1 MAVTDGLKQA
11 VYEARDYLPKGQS
24 LPEDVWRIRHR
35 ALCYLLRAHVVGI
48 FFYGLLRGFGVVH
61 SLAEAGLVA
70 IFACLATTDGRRRR
84 FTSAMAAVGLVMSSA
99 VIVHLSGG
107 VIEAHFHFFVMVGIL
122 TLYQDWRPF
131 LIAIGFVVFH
141 HAAFGVLAPAEVF
154 NHPEAVSHPFEW
166 ALIHGAFVL
175 AASVASVVA
184 WRLNEEQALKDSL
197 TRLPN
202 RRLFHDRVAHA
213 LARGQRRPGTMAV
226 LFIDLDK
233 FKDVND
239 SLGHPSGDH
248 LLTSVAERLRAILRP
263 GDTAA
268 RLGGDEFAVLV
279 EDIGGESDAV
289 KVAQRLLDALASP
302 FNLRGRELT
311 VGASVGIAVSAP
323 GDTVDDL
330 LRNADVAM
338 YTAKQSGRGRHEC
351 FVPDM
356 HAAVVRRVE
365 MENYL
370 RRAADDGEFV
380 LHYQPIFALATGRLA
395 GFEALLRWQHP
406 TRGLLAP
413 SEFLA
418 VAEES
423 GAIVG
428 IGAWVIDAACR
439 QARQWRDHY
448 PGHLLTMSVN
458 LSPTQLKEPGIVEV
472 VERVLLS
479 SGLPAGD
486 LTLELTEGVMV
497 SATGVI
503 VERLHALKNLG
514 VQLAIDDFGTGYSS
528 LGHLRQL
535 PFDVLKI
542 DKTFVDDV
550 ADGSGDSAFAR
561 AIIKLGQTLGLT
573 MVAEGVEHADQA
585 ARLGELGC
593 DFAQGYWFAK
603 PLNVDGVEAVL
614 SVAAGP
620 NHWVGLDRL
629 DQIGRAPS

>member
-1 MAVTDGLKQA
+1 MAVTTDVKRA
-11 VYEARDYLPKGQS
+11 VYNARANLPTGQS
-24 LPEDVWRIRHR
+24 RPEDVWRIRHR
-35 ALCYLLRAHVVGI
+35 ALCYLLRVHVALI
-48 FFYGLLRGFGVVH
+48 FAYGLLRGYGLVH
-61 SLAEAGLVA
+61 SLTEASLVA
-70 IFACLATTDGRRRR
+70 IFATLATTDGRRRR
-84 FTSAMAAVGLVMSSA
+84 FTSAMAALGLVMSSA

-107 VIEAHFHFFVMVGIL
+107 LIEAHFHFFVMVGIL

-141 HAAFGVLAPAEVF
+141 HAVFGVLAPAEVF
-154 NHPEAVSHPFEW
+154 NHPEAVAHPFKW
-166 ALIHGAFVL
+166 ALIHGGFVL

-202 RRLFHDRVAHA
+202 RRLFHDRVGHA
-213 LARGQRRPGTMAV
+213 LARAQRRPGTMAV
-226 LFIDLDK
+226 LFVDLDK

-248 LLTSVAERLRAILRP
+248 LLTSVAERLRAVLRP

-279 EDIGGESDAV
+279 EDIAGEGDAV
-289 KVAQRLLDALASP
+289 LIAQRLLDALTAP
-302 FNLRGRELT
+302 FVLRGKELT

-323 GDTVDDL
+323 GDTVDEL

-338 YTAKQSGRGRHEC
+338 YTAKQGGRGRYEC

-370 RRAADDGEFV
+370 RRAVDDGEFT
-380 LHYQPIFALATGRLA
+380 LHYQPIFALATGRLD

-418 VAEES
+418 LAEET

-428 IGAWVIDAACR
+428 IGAWVLEEACR
-439 QARQWRDHY
+439 QARQWRDRY
-448 PGHLLTMSVN
+448 AGHPLTMAVN
-458 LSPTQLKEPGIVEV
+458 LSPVQLLQPDVVEV
-472 VERVLLS
+472 VQGALLR

-497 SATGVI
+497 SGTGGI
-503 VERLHALKNLG
+503 VDRLRAIKDLG

-550 ADGSGDSAFAR
+550 ARASEESAFAR

-573 MVAEGVEHADQA
+573 MVAEGVEHAEQA
-585 ARLGELGC
+585 VRLGELGC
-593 DFAQGYWFAK
+593 DLAQGYWFAK

-614 SVAAGP
+614 GVSAVTKQ
-620 NHWVGLDRL
+620 WVSFDEINQRS
-629 DQIGRAPS
+629 PSA

>member
-1 MAVTDGLKQA
+1 MALTSGVKRA
-11 VYEARDYLPKGQS
+11 VYQARAYLPKGQS

-35 ALCYLLRAHVVGI
+35 ALCYLLRAHVVLL
-48 FFYGLLRGFGVVH
+48 FAYGLLRGYGVVH
-61 SLAEAGLVA
+61 SVTDAGIVA
-70 IFACLATTDGRRRR
+70 IFASLATTDGKRRR
-84 FTSAMAAVGLVMSSA
+84 FASAMAALGLVMSSA
-99 VIVHLSGG
+99 VFVHLSGG
-107 VIEAHFHFFVMVGIL
+107 LIEAHFHFFVMVGIL

-141 HAAFGVLAPAEVF
+141 HAVLGVLAPADVF
-154 NHPEAVSHPFEW
+154 NHPQAVAHPIQW

-175 AASVASVVA
+175 AASIASVVA

-202 RRLFHDRVAHA
+202 RRLFHDRVGHA
-213 LARGQRRPGTMAV
+213 LARVQRRPGTMAV

-248 LLTSVAERLRAILRP
+248 LLTSVAERLRAVLRP

-279 EDIGGESDAV
+279 EDIASESDAV
-289 KVAQRLLDALASP
+289 KVAERLLEALATP
-302 FNLRGRELT
+302 FNLRGKELV

-338 YTAKQSGRGRHEC
+338 YTAKQSGRGRYEC
-351 FVPDM
+351 FEPDM

-380 LHYQPIFALATGRLA
+380 LYYQPLFALVTGRMA

-418 VAEES
+418 VAEET

-428 IGAWVIDAACR
+428 IGAWVLDQACS
-439 QARQWRDHY
+439 QARQWRDRYHGL
-448 PGHLLTMSVN
+448 PLTMAVN
-458 LSPTQLKEPGIVEV
+458 LSPVQLLDAGIVKA
-472 VERVLLS
+472 VEGALLR
-479 SGLPAGD
+479 SGLPAAD

-497 SATGVI
+497 SGTGVV
-503 VERLHALKNLG
+503 VERLHALKRLG

-550 ADGSGDSAFAR
+550 AEGPEQSAFAR
-561 AIIKLGQTLGLT
+561 AIIKLGQTLGLA
-573 MVAEGVEHADQA
+573 MVAEGVEHPEQA

-614 SVAAGP
+614 AVAAGA
-620 NHWVGLDRL
+620 NQWVAGLDG
-629 DQIGRAPS
+629 IGRASSS

>member
-1 MAVTDGLKQA
+1 
-11 VYEARDYLPKGQS
+11 
-24 LPEDVWRIRHR
+24 
-35 ALCYLLRAHVVGI
+35 
-48 FFYGLLRGFGVVH
+48 
-61 SLAEAGLVA
+61 
-70 IFACLATTDGRRRR
+70 
-84 FTSAMAAVGLVMSSA
+84 
-99 VIVHLSGG
+99 
-107 VIEAHFHFFVMVGIL
+107 
-122 TLYQDWRPF
+122 
-131 LIAIGFVVFH
+131 
-141 HAAFGVLAPAEVF
+141 
-154 NHPEAVSHPFEW
+154 
-166 ALIHGAFVL
+166 
-175 AASVASVVA
+175 VVA

-202 RRLFHDRVAHA
+202 RRLFHDRVGHA
-213 LARGQRRPGTMAV
+213 LARCQRRPGTMAV

-248 LLTSVAERLRAILRP
+248 LLTSVAERLRAVLRP

-268 RLGGDEFAVLV
+268 RLGGDEFAVLL
-279 EDIGGESDAV
+279 EDIAGESDAV
-289 KVAQRLLDALASP
+289 RVAQRLLEALTAP
-302 FNLRGRELT
+302 FVLRGKELT

-338 YTAKQSGRGRHEC
+338 YTAKQRGRGRYEC

-356 HAAVVRRVE
+356 HAAIVRRIE

-370 RRAADDGEFV
+370 RRAVDDGEFI
-380 LHYQPIFALATGRLA
+380 LDYQPIFALATGRLD

-418 VAEES
+418 LAEET

-428 IGAWVIDAACR
+428 IGAWVLEEACR
-439 QARQWRDHY
+439 QARQWRDRY
-448 PGHLLTMSVN
+448 AGHPLTMAVN
-458 LSPTQLKEPGIVEV
+458 LSPVQLLQPDVVEV
-472 VERVLLS
+472 VQGALLR
-479 SGLPAGD
+479 SGLPAAD
-486 LTLELTEGVMV
+486 LTLELTESVMV
-497 SATGVI
+497 SGTGVI
-503 VERLHALKNLG
+503 VDRLRALKHLG

-550 ADGSGDSAFAR
+550 ANVSEESAFAR

-573 MVAEGVEHADQA
+573 MVAEGVEHAEQA

-614 SVAAGP
+614 RVSAVTKD
-620 NHWVGLDRL
+620 WVGLDEINQRS
-629 DQIGRAPS
+629 PSA